1 MGQFNDRVEKQRL
14 KIEAEEWAKGV
25 RSLHAHSLTS
35 LWYDNG
41 REDGSVLD
49 IQYNDG
55 RVERKIDNVIV
66 GQRIGILI
74 FKAVVTGPA
83 PSIFAASRTSF
94 EIPCKPEIIII
105 I

>member
-1 MGQFNDRVEKQRL
+1 MTQFNDRVEKQRL
-14 KIEAEEWAKGV
+14 KIEAEERAKGV

-55 RVERKIDNVIV
+55 RVERKIDSTGETIIL
-66 GQRIGILI
+66 GTQLIGKEL
-74 FKAVVTGPA
+74 VEQYVRE
-83 PSIFAASRTSF
+83 SV
-94 EIPCKPEIIII
+94 
-105 I
+105 

>member
-1 MGQFNDRVEKQRL
+1 MTQFNDRVEKQRL

-41 REDGSVLD
+41 REDGSVFD

-55 RVERKIDNVIV
+55 RVERKIDSTGETIIL
-66 GQRIGILI
+66 GKQLIGNEL
-74 FKAVVTGPA
+74 VEQYVRE
-83 PSIFAASRTSF
+83 SH
-94 EIPCKPEIIII
+94 
-105 I
+105 

>member
-1 MGQFNDRVEKQRL
+1 MTQFNDRVEKQRL
-14 KIEAEEWAKGV
+14 KIEAEEWARGV

-55 RVERKIDNVIV
+55 RVERKIDSTGETIIL
-66 GQRIGILI
+66 GTQLIGNDL
-74 FKAVVTGPA
+74 VEQYVRE
-83 PSIFAASRTSF
+83 SV
-94 EIPCKPEIIII
+94 
-105 I
+105 

>member
-1 MGQFNDRVEKQRL
+1 MTQFNDRVEKQRL

-49 IQYNDG
+49 VQYNDG
-55 RVERKIDNVIV
+55 RVERKIDSTGETIIL
-66 GQRIGILI
+66 GTQLIGKDL
-74 FKAVVTGPA
+74 VEQYVRE
-83 PSIFAASRTSF
+83 SH
-94 EIPCKPEIIII
+94 
-105 I
+105 

>member
-1 MGQFNDRVEKQRL
+1 MTQFNDRVEKQRL

-55 RVERKIDNVIV
+55 RVERKINSTGETIIL
-66 GQRIGILI
+66 GTQLIGKDL
-74 FKAVVTGPA
+74 VEQYVRE
-83 PSIFAASRTSF
+83 SH
-94 EIPCKPEIIII
+94 
-105 I
+105 

>member
-1 MGQFNDRVEKQRL
+1 MTQFNDRVEKQRL

-25 RSLHAHSLTS
+25 KSLHAHSLTS

-55 RVERKIDNVIV
+55 RVERKINSTGETIIL
-66 GQRIGILI
+66 GTQLIGKDL
-74 FKAVVTGPA
+74 VEQYVRE
-83 PSIFAASRTSF
+83 SH
-94 EIPCKPEIIII
+94 
-105 I
+105 